1 MTTLRDLR
9 LDGNRLTGLPSALGS
24 LTALTRLSADNNAL
38 VSLPASLSRLSSL
51 RELSLENNR
60 LAAPVVDVTRW
71 SHLRSLQLHGN
82 PLEFLPELTACRAL
96 RSLSLGGARVRADA
110 AWSLWHVELAPPP
123 AGGVVGG
130 VPWLRAAR
138 TMRGDNGEAPTP
150 PTPCVFYFFVARR
163 HFSV

>member
-60 LAAPVVDVTRW
+60 LAAPVVDVD
-71 SHLRSLQLHGN
+71 SRS
-82 PLEFLPELTACRAL
+82 EWVESFD
-96 RSLSLGGARVRADA
+96 ART
-110 AWSLWHVELAPPP
+110 SELADGVFPF
-123 AGGVVGG
+123 AWLLNGG
-130 VPWLRAAR
+130 
-138 TMRGDNGEAPTP
+138 D
-150 PTPCVFYFFVARR
+150 
-163 HFSV
+163 SVR